1 MTFRTLSKRFCIWAT
16 LATIVL
22 AIGLTAPAM
31 VQGQSNSPIRVGF
44 LTALT
49 GVLAQNGVDI
59 AEGVKLYFSEI
70 EYTVA
75 GRKINLITEDTASS
89 VNTGLTKAKKLITR
103 NRVQVILGP
112 VHSGIGMAVRN
123 LVHSQKVPMVITQA
137 TANALTQSKASP
149 YIFRTAY
156 SSGQLHLP
164 IGRYLYK
171 TLGWKRIAVLALDYV
186 AGHEHAGGII
196 KSFKEAGG
204 EVALEL
210 YPNLGAAD
218 VAPYLTKIKGS
229 MDKLDG
235 VVAYLWSPTAI
246 HFIKGYTEYGL
257 KGKLPIFAH
266 GATMDESFLPTM
278 GDAALGVLSPDV
290 WSRVLDNPEN
300 KRFIKATQ
308 AAYKRRPSKSHEL
321 GYTAAKAVGEA
332 LKAINGD
339 IENQKK
345 FLNALRKIRFRSPRG
360 DVRFDDKQN
369 VVVPVYVREVRQVN
383 GVLENVV
390 IANFP
395 DIDQFWT
402 PKK

>member
-112 VHSGIGMAVRN
+112 VHSGIGMAVCN

-186 AGHEHAGGII
+186 AGHEHAGGNRI
-196 KSFKEAGG
+196 
-204 EVALEL
+204 
-210 YPNLGAAD
+210 
-218 VAPYLTKIKGS
+218 
-229 MDKLDG
+229 
-235 VVAYLWSPTAI
+235 
-246 HFIKGYTEYGL
+246 
-257 KGKLPIFAH
+257 
-266 GATMDESFLPTM
+266 
-278 GDAALGVLSPDV
+278 
-290 WSRVLDNPEN
+290 
-300 KRFIKATQ
+300 
-308 AAYKRRPSKSHEL
+308 
-321 GYTAAKAVGEA
+321 
-332 LKAINGD
+332 
-339 IENQKK
+339 
-345 FLNALRKIRFRSPRG
+345 
-360 DVRFDDKQN
+360 
-369 VVVPVYVREVRQVN
+369 
-383 GVLENVV
+383 
-390 IANFP
+390 
-395 DIDQFWT
+395 
-402 PKK
+402 